1 MDVLKQLK
9 DRVVAHATLPKPEK
23 VMVDIE
29 RIEIKNSQKLL
40 ILVKD
45 NSQIRQRE

>member
-1 MDVLKQLK
+1 MDVLKKLK
-9 DRVVAHATLPKPEK
+9 DKVVAHAKLPKPIK
-23 VMVDIE
+23 IVLDIE

-45 NSQIRQRE
+45 NSQIRLRE